1 MENASRALIMAAG
14 VLIGVLILTLMVVLF
29 SSASSFSK
37 EYDETKHEESVQ
49 RFNAYFLKYIGVDKK
64 LTIHDVVT
72 ICNYADKYGVEV
84 TSGEKTKADILNDV
98 EDYTPDATSIK
109 KYKLEIVD
117 EKEGYITKIKL
128 TSL

>member
-1 MENASRALIMAAG
+1 MENASKALLMAAG
-14 VLIGVLILTLMVVLF
+14 VLVGVLILTLMVTLF
-29 SSASSFSK
+29 LNANNLAK

-49 RFNAYFLKYIGVDKK
+49 RFNAYFLKYIGADKK

-98 EDYTPDATSIK
+98 EDYTTDATSIK
-109 KYKLEIVD
+109 RYKLEIVD
-117 EKEGYITKIKL
+117 EKDGYITKIKI
-128 TSL
+128 SSI